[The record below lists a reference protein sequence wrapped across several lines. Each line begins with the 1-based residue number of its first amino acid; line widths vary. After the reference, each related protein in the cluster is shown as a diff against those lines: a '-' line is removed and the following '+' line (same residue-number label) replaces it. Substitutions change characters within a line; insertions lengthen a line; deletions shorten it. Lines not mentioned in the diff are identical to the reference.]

1 MKKEYTEPKME
12 IVNLKQRSNLLC
24 ESGDNVYCDELAF
37 DTSKAMDSQ
46 A

>member
-12 IVNLKQRSNLLC
+12 IVNLKQQSSLLC
-24 ESGDNVYCDELAF
+24 ESEGVYCDELGF
-37 DTSKAMDSQ
+37 DTSKTMDSQ

>member
-1 MKKEYTEPKME
+1 ME

-24 ESGDNVYCDELAF
+24 ESDNVYCDELSF